1 VALTLVVLAAGAGSR
16 YGGPKQIDPVGPG
29 GATLLDYA
37 AYDARRAGFE
47 RVVLVVRDGMEQRV
61 REAAG
66 DRIAR
71 RGPLAYVVQ
80 DRALPPGLVA
90 PGGRTKPWG
99 TGHAAL
105 AAAPFVDGPFAV
117 INADD
122 FYGAN
127 TYRVLADYFRSRGPA
142 GATPEY
148 ALVGFPLV
156 TTLSPDGPVSRGV
169 CTVDGSGHLTAIR
182 EVLKVERDD
191 GDARSLEDDGAWR
204 RIPGATPV
212 SLNFWGFEPSF
223 LGALEEGFTRF
234 LRENATSTSAEYFL
248 LSAVQDLVTASRA
261 TVRVLSG
268 GGPWSGLTH
277 PGDRPRLVSMLA
289 ELTERGLYPRDL
301 AA

>member
-1 VALTLVVLAAGAGSR
+1 
-16 YGGPKQIDPVGPG
+16 
-29 GATLLDYA
+29 
-37 AYDARRAGFE
+37 
-47 RVVLVVRDGMEQRV
+47 M
-61 REAAG
+61 
-66 DRIAR
+66 
-71 RGPLAYVVQ
+71 
-80 DRALPPGLVA
+80 
-90 PGGRTKPWG
+90 
-99 TGHAAL
+99 
-105 AAAPFVDGPFAV
+105 
-117 INADD
+117 
-122 FYGAN
+122 
-127 TYRVLADYFRSRGPA
+127 
-142 GATPEY
+142 
-148 ALVGFPLV
+148 
-156 TTLSPDGPVSRGV
+156 
-169 CTVDGSGHLTAIR
+169 DGSGHLTAIR